1 MKEDKSTLLGRREFL
16 GTLTVA
22 AAGALPAA
30 AQAAGEKEAE
40 SPVALKIV
48 DFHTTM
54 SVRIFLSPRSPR
66 LRLRCNRIGRASI
79 AIWPIRAPCY
89 RQSSKRA
96 SPRASSTRRPPS
108 SKMPMA
114 MSLPR

>member
-1 MKEDKSTLLGRREFL
+1 MKEDQSTLLGRREFL
-16 GTLTVA
+16 GTLTAA

-30 AQAAGEKEAE
+30 SQAAGEKEAE

-66 LRLRCNRIGRASI
+66 LRLRCNRIGKVSI
-79 AIWPIRAPCY
+79 AIWSIPAPCCLPSS
-89 RQSSKRA
+89 RQA
-96 SPRASSTRRPPS
+96 SPRA
-108 SKMPMA
+108 
-114 MSLPR
+114 